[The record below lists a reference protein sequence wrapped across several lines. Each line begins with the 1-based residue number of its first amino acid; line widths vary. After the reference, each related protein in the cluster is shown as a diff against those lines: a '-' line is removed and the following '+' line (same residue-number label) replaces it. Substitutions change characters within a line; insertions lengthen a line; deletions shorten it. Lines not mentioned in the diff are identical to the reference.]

1 MNKQLSESVESFG
14 IDYTDG
20 GFMSSRDGHRFKF
33 WDEAFIRPGPCNRD
47 RWVYGDNFQSLGIV
61 ETRSANARASSRDAG
76 PTELSMY
83 VNESFWRQC
92 KLRRYTL
99 RLDGFVL
106 IHAPLSGGEVIT
118 KPLVMRGKALTLN
131 LATSAAGSI
140 QVEIQASDG
149 KLTGGF
155 AIADCQEIFGDEIER
170 VVEWKT
176 GTDVSQFAGK
186 PIRLRFV
193 LKDADLYAFRF
204 AGATAAAGR
213 SFSGCV

>member
-33 WDEAFIRPGPCNRD
+33 WDEAFIRPGLCNRD
-47 RWVYGDNFQSLGIV
+47 RWVYGDNLQALGIV

-76 PTELSMY
+76 PIELSMY

-118 KPLVMRGKALTLN
+118 KPLVMRGKALALN
-131 LATSAAGSI
+131 LATSA
-140 QVEIQASDG
+140 
-149 KLTGGF
+149 
-155 AIADCQEIFGDEIER
+155 
-170 VVEWKT
+170 
-176 GTDVSQFAGK
+176 AGK

-213 SFSGCV
+213 SFSGYV